1 MGARLFEA
9 LGSICHGITNVR
21 FRPIADAASLV
32 GVVLS
37 VDYFSFNILEP
48 VPNFADRY
56 GADDAGFCAN
66 QGNVFSLGRQF
77 VHALES

>member
-1 MGARLFEA
+1 MGGDGGEIGQVA
-9 LGSICHGITNVR
+9 LGASVWC
-21 FRPIADAASLV
+21 RPIADAASLV

-37 VDYFSFNILEP
+37 VDYFGFNILEP